1 MHKNQTIKRFGKKG
15 QTMAEYLI
23 LFSVVVAAIIFGVTT
38 FVGPSLGNLYQRT
51 SGVIDAITPTLVCGN

>member
-1 MHKNQTIKRFGKKG
+1 MNKNQTRKRVSRKG

-38 FVGPSLGNLYQRT
+38 FVGPSLQDLYQRT
-51 SGVIDAITPTLVCGN
+51 SGVIDGITPTLVCGN